1 MSKLLN
7 MNWKILMTDKNK
19 IVMSAKE
26 MRTHLREGEYAIIVD
41 SKGTF
46 SGVLAP
52 NGLSD
57 FDELP
62 KPVSDILTYLYGDIF
77 DITYD
82 RKIH

>member
-1 MSKLLN
+1 MGNDPKVR
-7 MNWKILMTDKNK
+7 MTPEEIK
-19 IVMSAKE
+19 
-26 MRTHLREGEYAIIVD
+26 THLREGEYAIIID

-46 SGVLAP
+46 SGILAP
-52 NGLSD
+52 DGLSD

>member
-1 MSKLLN
+1 
-7 MNWKILMTDKNK
+7 MTDKVK
-19 IVMSAKE
+19 MTTEE

-46 SGVLAP
+46 SGILAP
-52 NGLSD
+52 DGLSD